1 MPRRVMKRVKFVKL
15 TKIKKIGCV
24 LIKQFSCVNEILGG
38 VRSTCTNVGASRR
51 IICIFAVNCHEVMGE
66 KDGHFNSSLYAA
78 NGKLGWRLV

>member
-1 MPRRVMKRVKFVKL
+1 MD
-15 TKIKKIGCV
+15 
-24 LIKQFSCVNEILGG
+24 LGHD
-38 VRSTCTNVGASRR
+38 RDISDTR